1 MKDTTELLAE
11 ITAAE
16 KHLQNLRERL
26 EKSKYPSPEEAK
38 PGDVLEDGSIVGYR
52 WEDTSNSIGGI
63 MVVAPP
69 DMRFKVKETFYN
81 DALRNYFGRGWFIPS
96 PNQLLLCSR
105 KDIFKT
111 GDIIATNDDGHFMR
125 FEEDEAYIIN
135 VNVSLFELKL
145 NDPIGITLV
154 PFRIITFNFYR
165 NNKK

>member
-69 DMRFKVKETFYN
+69 DMRFNVTTFYN
-81 DALRNYFGRGWFIPS
+81 DTLRNCLRQGWFVPS

-111 GDIIATNDDGHFMR
+111 GDIIATNEDGRFMK
-125 FEEDEAYIIN
+125 FEEDEADIIN
-135 VNVSLFELKL
+135 VNVSVFGLKIKE
-145 NDPIGITLV
+145 PIGLTLV
-154 PFRIITFNFYR
+154 PFRIITFDFYK

>member
-63 MVVAPP
+63 MVVAPRNMWATFP
-69 DMRFKVKETFYN
+69 GYFSNNSVRFW
-81 DALRNYFGRGWFIPS
+81 AGWFIPS

-111 GDIIATNDDGHFMR
+111 GDIIATNEDGRFM
-125 FEEDEAYIIN
+125 EIGEDVANTI
-135 VNVSLFELKL
+135 KA

-165 NNKK
+165 NTKK